1 MAIYL
6 NEMGLVCSLGSGAAA
21 VRQAL
26 AATDAPHGLVDA
38 DDFLPGRTLP
48 VGRVQAALPDSSG
61 WPLWQRSRNNRLAAE
76 ALRQI
81 GPAVQAAL
89 EQYGARRVAVVLGGS
104 TSGVREGEAAVK
116 ERQQQGAWPAGYHYR
131 QQELGTTAGF
141 VAERCGAQGPAYVI
155 STACSSGAKALAAS
169 ARLLNAGMADA
180 VIAGGV
186 DTLCAFTL
194 AGFGALESLSA
205 TRCNPLSKARNGINL
220 GEGAALFLMSRRPGP
235 VRLAGWGETVDAH
248 HMSAPD
254 PEGRGAIDAMRQAL
268 QRGGIAPSAV
278 DYINLHGTATPQNDA
293 MESRAVAAVFG
304 GEVPVSS
311 TKPMTGHALGAAGAI
326 EAAFGWLA
334 LVDNPQGLLP
344 PHWWDGEAD
353 PELPRLNAVAP
364 GSARG
369 RPLGYVLS
377 NSFAFGGSNAAV
389 LLGAG

>member
-6 NEMGLVCSLGSGAAA
+6 NELGLVCSLGRGADE

-26 AATDAPHGLVDA
+26 AREDGPHGLVEA
-38 DDFLPGRTLP
+38 DDFLPGRVLP
-48 VGRVQAALPDSSG
+48 VGRVQGELPSSEA
-61 WPLWQRSRNNRLAAE
+61 WPLWQQSRNNRLAAE

-81 GPAVQAAL
+81 EPAVRAAI
-89 EQYGARRVAVVLGGS
+89 ERCGAQRVAVVLGGS
-104 TSGVREGEAAVK
+104 TSGVREGELAVQQ
-116 ERQQQGAWPAGYHYR
+116 RQREGAWPKGYHYR
-131 QQELGTTAGF
+131 QQELGTTARF
-141 VAERCGAQGPAYVI
+141 VAEACGAQGPAYVI
-155 STACSSGAKALAAS
+155 STACSSGAKALAAG

-194 AGFGALESLSA
+194 AGFGALESLSEA
-205 TRCNPLSKARNGINL
+205 RCNPLSKHRNGINL
-220 GEGAALFLMSRRPGP
+220 GEGAALFLMTREPGA

-268 QRGGIAPSAV
+268 QRGGVAPEAV

-293 MESRAVAAVFG
+293 MESKAVAAVFG
-304 GEVPVSS
+304 AETPVSS

-334 LVDNPQGLLP
+334 LRDNPRGALP

-353 PELPRLNAVAP
+353 PALPRLNAVPP
-364 GSARG
+364 GATLG
-369 RPLGYVLS
+369 RPLRYVLS
-377 NSFAFGGSNAAV
+377 NSFAFGGSNAAL